1 MLKQLLVILFSEV
14 SNAHF
19 TDDFNTW
26 LKEVYGSDVQTT
38 LNRADL
44 GRMGSFGGKQY
55 RDQMLTN
62 DPIVFVHGV
71 SNTAGEQPF
80 IGASYFLA
88 SGYDWSELYATTYAN
103 GAEGNPMQWAKY
115 TMNCKYVKQIR
126 GLIVAVRLY
135 TGRAVDVIA
144 YSLGVPVARKAILG
158 GLCVDTKEN
167 LGNPLTSSID
177 TFVGIAG
184 PNHGVMLKFG
194 FASVPVCIFNL
205 IPICNQNTGLFSGIC
220 PLESSF
226 LKDINSVIGYEGK
239 NIFTIYSKGD
249 QLVGYNICGKIT
261 SQITGQHGEKVYN
274 KKDHNE
280 TFRDSLPVQLQMILH
295 HIVI

>member
-26 LKEVYGSDVQTT
+26 LMEVYGSDVQTT

-88 SGYDWSELYATTYAN
+88 FGYDWSELYATTYAN

-184 PNHGVMLKFG
+184 PNHGVMLK
-194 FASVPVCIFNL
+194 
-205 IPICNQNTGLFSGIC
+205 
-220 PLESSF
+220 
-226 LKDINSVIGYEGK
+226 DINSVIGYEGK

>member
-26 LKEVYGSDVQTT
+26 LMEVYGSDVQTT

-88 SGYDWSELYATTYAN
+88 FGYDWSELYATTYAN